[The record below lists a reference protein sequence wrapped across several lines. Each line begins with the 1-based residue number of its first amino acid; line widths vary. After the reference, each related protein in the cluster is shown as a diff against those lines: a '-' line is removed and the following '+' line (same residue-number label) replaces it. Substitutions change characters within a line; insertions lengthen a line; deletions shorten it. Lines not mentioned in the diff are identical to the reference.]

1 MYTTNIRVRSCS
13 VRTKTEQSTIV
24 FKNRIT
30 NMRVFKELLSS
41 LRQVIFIILFG
52 FFVRYDEN
60 WSDAGLDGN
69 YSWFQDRDP
78 RTGRPR
84 PRTVRRPRRPRSSG
98 TEDEQNYVEDEDEDG
113 TRTKRKRSWRTSE
126 DEDEVEDELVLGRP
140 RGRGRGRGR
149 PHLWSNEDEDEVKD
163 ELVLGD
169 G

>member
-1 MYTTNIRVRSCS
+1 MKVLKLFLFLTGVSSRLRNFCIYADCSYCHKQLANGAFRPISAAARFCKLLLITKLLPQTIEAQTRVP
-13 VRTKTEQSTIV
+13 Q
-24 FKNRIT
+24 
-30 NMRVFKELLSS
+30 
-41 LRQVIFIILFG
+41 
-52 FFVRYDEN
+52 
-60 WSDAGLDGN
+60 
-69 YSWFQDRDP
+69 
-78 RTGRPR
+78 TGRR
-84 PRTVRRPRRPRSSG
+84 CPRTVRRPRRPRSSG

-140 RGRGRGRGR
+140 RGRGR